1 MQQKIG
7 IWVRIGNILFMFPKM
22 ESSPQSV
29 YIERWISTATLVLIF
44 KVPSE
49 NRDLIAISV
58 SDRK

>member
-29 YIERWISTATLVLIF
+29 CIERWISTATLVLIF